1 MNRGEFNIWQR
12 RHQAL
17 FPNLNGWLE
26 QQPEPRVI
34 LDAWAKALETCTA
47 QHAAEATDRML
58 RGVAPLVEFNDW
70 SSIPA
75 VILQHCRLLGSGKV
89 ERSGDGNYVSGSTLK
104 AMRKSFREAAPSD
117 DSATFRDFDA
127 LIEVMDPADFVDTK
141 CRILDSLD
149 DGKLGMLSAFRLL
162 VRAMQRRDGVCGG
175 NVGELVAGGLV

>member
-1 MNRGEFNIWQR
+1 MNRGEFNVWQR

-70 SSIPA
+70 SSLPA

-89 ERSGDGNYVSGSTLK
+89 ERSGDGNFVSGSAAK
-104 AMRKSFREAAPSD
+104 AIRKVFSETIPGD
-117 DSATFRDFDA
+117 DRHAFEEFDA
-127 LIEVMDPADFVDTK
+127 LVGLNGPDDYEDTK
-141 CRILDSLD
+141 KRILDAMD
-149 DGKLGMLSAFRLL
+149 ADKLRAVSACRLI
-162 VRAMQRRDGVCGG
+162 VRARQRVDGIRGG
-175 NVGELVAGGLV
+175 NVGELVAGVVV